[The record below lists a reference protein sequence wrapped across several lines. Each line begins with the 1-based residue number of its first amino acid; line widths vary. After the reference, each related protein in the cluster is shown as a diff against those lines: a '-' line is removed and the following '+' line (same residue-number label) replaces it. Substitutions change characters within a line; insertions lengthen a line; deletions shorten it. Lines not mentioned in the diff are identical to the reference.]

1 MTADAQRKEKIMK
14 SGLLFIPLY
23 CFTIKT
29 CPKSSNYS
37 QTINISKMFCFL
49 IGKRAWDAVADAG
62 SLVAGFVAAVLA
74 AEKKSQLKK
83 TCNKKN

>member
-1 MTADAQRKEKIMK
+1 
-14 SGLLFIPLY
+14 
-23 CFTIKT
+23 
-29 CPKSSNYS
+29 
-37 QTINISKMFCFL
+37 MFCFL